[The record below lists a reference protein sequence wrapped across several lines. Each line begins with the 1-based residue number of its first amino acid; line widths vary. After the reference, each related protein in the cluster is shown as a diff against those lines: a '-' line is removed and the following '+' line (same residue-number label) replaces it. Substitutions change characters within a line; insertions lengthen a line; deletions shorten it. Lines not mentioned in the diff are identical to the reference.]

1 MSTIKSDPY
10 IKPQDNYLKQLRAN
24 DTQVGGTHYKVLDP
38 RAQEHW
44 DIVRFHKLDYF
55 QAAITKYVMRHKN
68 KNGLQDLKKA
78 RHFLDKYIEIIEEVE
93 HQEMGVPPTP
103 GYVNQDR

>member
-1 MSTIKSDPY
+1 MSE
-10 IKPQDNYLKQLRAN
+10 AN
-24 DTQVGGTHYKVLDP
+24 KTQVAGNHYKPTDP

-44 DIVRFHKLDYF
+44 DIVRYHGLDYF

-78 RHFLDKYIEIIEEVE
+78 RHFLDKYIEIVEEDDE
-93 HQEMGVPPTP
+93 GSGPTA
-103 GYVNQDR
+103 GYINQDK